1 MTGRLRSEIL
11 DYLSITVGVTIYAA
25 AVTFFFLPYKL
36 TSGGVTGIGSLIYY
50 ATGFEVQ
57 YSYFI
62 INAVLLLMALRT
74 LGWKFLAKTIYA
86 TNVITLVL
94 WLLQRLH
101 EYLGSPMLVGDE
113 LFMATV
119 IGAIAEGVG
128 LAICFMAGGSTGGTD
143 IIAAVINKYR
153 NVSLGTVMMLFDFV
167 IISCSYIVFR
177 NVQLVIFG
185 YVYLIIASMALD
197 YFIRSYRQSVEF
209 KIYSRNPI
217 AIADAIISTG
227 RGVTI
232 LDGMGYF
239 TKSDRKV
246 VISVVRR
253 REQAGMFR
261 MIKNIDPYA
270 FVTMGNVT
278 GVWGEGFDVMKV
290 REARRVPR
298 RQVVVL
304 ATDDADAILSMQQ
317 LIGPAFEVRSLKAVG
332 IDTDRPLNDNILT
345 GTAEDKAAY
354 VKNYYGFDTL
364 VPERDVQGHL
374 SYIVSTGSEDECF
387 IHRFADI
394 EQVKAHLTKKG

>member
-1 MTGRLRSEIL
+1 MTGRLRAEIQ
-11 DYLSITVGVTIYAA
+11 DYIYITIGVTIYAA

-36 TSGGVTGIGSLIYY
+36 TSGGVAGIGSLIFY

-57 YSYFI
+57 YTYFI
-62 INAVLLLMALRT
+62 VNAILLVLALKVI
-74 LGWKFLAKTIYA
+74 GWKFLAKTIYA

-94 WLLQRLH
+94 WLLQRVH
-101 EYLGSPMLVGDE
+101 EYFGSPMLVGDE

-119 IGAIAEGVG
+119 IGAIIEGVG

-143 IIAAVINKYR
+143 IIAAVVNKYR
-153 NVSLGTVMMLFDFV
+153 NVSLGTVMMLCDVV
-167 IISCSYIVFR
+167 IISSSYFVFR

-197 YFIRSYRQSVEF
+197 YFIQSYRQSVEF
-209 KIYSRNPI
+209 KIYSRNPMP
-217 AIADAIISTG
+217 IADAIIKTG

-246 VISVVRR
+246 IISVVRR

-278 GVWGEGFDVMKV
+278 GVWGEGFDAMKV
-290 REARRVPR
+290 RDERNKSKRH
-298 RQVVVL
+298 VVVY
-304 ATDDADAILSMQQ
+304 TSDNADEIQLMQDVF
-317 LIGPAFEVRSLKAVG
+317 GPKFEIRSLRAVG
-332 IDTDRPLNDNILT
+332 IDTNKPLNDDILN
-345 GTAEDKAAY
+345 GSAQAKAAY
-354 VKNYYGFDTL
+354 VKNFYGFDSLGVDKSNNGETYY
-364 VPERDVQGHL
+364 V
-374 SYIVSTGSEDECF
+374 ISTGSEDECIINTF
-387 IHRFADI
+387 CNI
-394 EQVKAHLTKKG
+394 EEVKAHLINK